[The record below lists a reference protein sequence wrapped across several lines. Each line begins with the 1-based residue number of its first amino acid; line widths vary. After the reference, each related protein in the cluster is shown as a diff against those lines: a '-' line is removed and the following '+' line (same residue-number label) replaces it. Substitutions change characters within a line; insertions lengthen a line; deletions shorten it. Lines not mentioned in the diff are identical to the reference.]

1 MPKATTT
8 MQHSRPHPIDEVP
21 PLGMLFTFG
30 LQHALV
36 MYSGTVAVPLILAA
50 TLGLDMGQTITLI
63 NSGLMTAGIATI
75 IQAVGIGKI
84 GSRLPIVQGASFVT
98 LAPMVMIGKMYGN
111 SAIFGAI
118 IGAGG
123 CTLVLAPALG
133 RLMRF
138 IPPVATGCLL
148 TVIGL
153 TLIPVAGVWLGGG
166 TPSDAAFG
174 TSPNLVLGGVT
185 MAVTLAVY
193 AAGSG
198 FISNISVLLGLI
210 IGSIIALAC
219 GMGHFQAVHDAPWFA
234 LSMPMAFGV
243 PTFHVVPVLI
253 MTLTML
259 VILAETTGNCIAV
272 GRITERPM
280 DEETLIAAFRA
291 DGLSTMLGGLFNSF
305 PYNAF
310 TQNTGLIAMTNI
322 RSRFVVAAAGVV
334 LIVLGL
340 FPKLGAVIA
349 AMPAPVLGGCALV
362 MFGMTAVGGIRELL
376 HVRFEGTRNGM
387 IAAVSMGLGMLPMS
401 CPILLAHVSGMARL
415 FLGNGVF
422 LCVCSAVVLNL
433 LIGEK
438 IPTLEEELHPDTA
451 RQVP

>member
-1 MPKATTT
+1 
-8 MQHSRPHPIDEVP
+8 MQHSRPDPVDEVL

-36 MYSGTVAVPLILAA
+36 MYSGTVAVPLIFAA
-50 TLGLDMGQTITLI
+50 TLGMDMGQTITLI
-63 NSGLMTAGIATI
+63 NSGLMTSGIATI
-75 IQAVGIGKI
+75 IQTVGIGKI
-84 GSRLPIVQGASFVT
+84 GSRLPIVQGSSFVT
-98 LAPMVMIGKMYGN
+98 LASMLMIGQAYGT

-138 IPPVATGCLL
+138 FPPVAIGCLL

-153 TLIPVAGVWLGGG
+153 TLIPVAGMWLGGG

-174 TSPNLVLGGVT
+174 SAPNLLLGGVT

-193 AAGSG
+193 ALGSG
-198 FISNISVLLGLI
+198 FVSNISVLLGLI
-210 IGSIIALAC
+210 VGSLVALAC

-243 PTFHVVPVLI
+243 PTFHLMPVVI

-272 GRITERPM
+272 GRLVERPTN
-280 DEETLIAAFRA
+280 EETLIAAFRA
-291 DGLSTMLGGLFNSF
+291 DGLSTMLGGVFNSF
-305 PYNAF
+305 PFNAF
-310 TQNTGLIAMTNI
+310 TQNTGLIAMTDI

-362 MFGMTAVGGIRELL
+362 MFGMTAMGGIRELS
-376 HVRFEGTRNGM
+376 HVRFDGTRNGM
-387 IAAVSMGLGMLPMS
+387 IAAVSMGLGMLPMA
-401 CPILLAHVSGMARL
+401 CPTLFAHTSGMARL

-438 IPTLEEELHPDTA
+438 IPTLEEELDPDSA
-451 RQVP
+451 RQTS

>member
-1 MPKATTT
+1 
-8 MQHSRPHPIDEVP
+8 MQHRKPDPVDEIL
-21 PLGMLFTFG
+21 PLGILFTFG

-36 MYSGTVAVPLILAA
+36 MYSGTVAVPLIFSV
-50 TLGLDMGQTITLI
+50 TLGLDMNQTITLI
-63 NSGLMTAGIATI
+63 NSGLMTSGIATI
-75 IQAVGIGKI
+75 IQTVGIGRI
-84 GSRLPIVQGASFVT
+84 GSRLPIVQGSSFVT
-98 LAPMVMIGKMYGN
+98 LASMIMIGKSYGN

-123 CTLVLAPALG
+123 CTLLLAPALG

-138 IPPVATGCLL
+138 FPPVATGCLL

-166 TPSDAAFG
+166 TPSDPGFG
-174 TSPNLVLGGVT
+174 APANLVLGGVT

-193 AAGSG
+193 AGFSG
-198 FISNISVLLGLI
+198 FVSNISVLLGLVV
-210 IGSIIALAC
+210 GSIVAIAC

-243 PTFHVVPVLI
+243 PTFHVMPIII

-272 GRITERPM
+272 GRIIDRRV
-280 DEETLIAAFRA
+280 DEDTLIAAFRA
-291 DGLSTMLGGLFNSF
+291 DGLSTMLGGIFNSF

-310 TQNTGLIAMTNI
+310 TQNTGLIAMTDI
-322 RSRFVVAAAGVV
+322 KSRFVVAAAGVV

-362 MFGMTAVGGIRELL
+362 MFGMTAVGGIRELS
-376 HVRFEGTRNGM
+376 HVRFAGTRNGM

-401 CPILLAHVSGMARL
+401 CPTLFAHTSGVTRL
-415 FLGNGVF
+415 FLDNGVF
-422 LCVCSAVVLNL
+422 LCVCSAVLLNL
-433 LIGEK
+433 VIGER
-438 IPTLEEELHPDTA
+438 IPTLEEELDPDNA
-451 RQVP
+451 QQLS